1 MGVLGFIKD
10 MKNKGIVGAAK
21 KEARRLGVM
30 PSGETMKMIGK
41 LKYVAQEVNTGL
53 MAAGHGSKSLDKA
66 FKRADLVDSKLQKA
80 NQLSKGVASGDVA
93 SIVTAA
99 GAGRKAYKSYKKK

>member
-10 MKNKGIVGAAK
+10 VQQKGIGGAAS
-21 KEARRLGVM
+21 KEMKRLGVM
-30 PSGETMKMIGK
+30 PSIGTLKMIGK
-41 LKYVAQEVNTGL
+41 LKDVAQDVNKGL
-53 MAAGHGSKSLDKA
+53 MVMGHGSKAFDDAMTKA
-66 FKRADLVDSKLQKA
+66 DSAGAKLQKA
-80 NQLSKGVASGDVA
+80 NELSKGVASGDVG